1 MLFEQ
6 CVSEHCLLPVPM
18 FPRAVQLW
26 VITMA
31 ASSKAAQQLLGQHV
45 YVNVL
50 LFSHGVWMWQ
60 LCVKR

>member
-1 MLFEQ
+1 
-6 CVSEHCLLPVPM
+6 
-18 FPRAVQLW
+18 VQLW

-31 ASSKAAQQLLGQHV
+31 ASIKAAQQLLGQHV

-50 LFSHGVWMWQ
+50 LFSHGVWMWE